1 MNSNLE
7 VSYSA
12 NENLGN
18 DLLNQILELNQ
29 NNLPALGGIIDL
41 DALSLLYQQSKF
53 CIYKIW
59 EGQLVAFA
67 LIMDQSSKYQ
77 SPNYLYFKNKYKGFL
92 YIDRIAVSA
101 TFQRMG
107 IGHSIYQELFSKTS
121 KLSIP
126 LCCEVNTFPVNQ
138 PSLDFH
144 KKNLFQTIEE
154 ISFGKK
160 KVAMLVKPSP

>member
-1 MNSNLE
+1 MNSNLKI
-7 VSYSA
+7 SYSA
-12 NENLGN
+12 NEKLGN

-29 NNLPALGGIIDL
+29 NNIPALGGIMDL
-41 DALSLLYQQSKF
+41 SALSLLYQQSKF
-53 CIYKIW
+53 CIYKIR

-67 LIMDQSSKYQ
+67 LIMDHSSNYQ
-77 SPNYLYFKNKYKGFL
+77 SPNYLYFKNKYSEFL
-92 YIDRIAVSA
+92 YIDRIAVST

-107 IGHSIYQELFSKTS
+107 IGHTIYQELFSKTS

-126 LCCEVNTFPVNQ
+126 LCCEVNTIPVNQ

-160 KVAMLVKPSP
+160 TVAMLVKPSP

>member
-1 MNSNLE
+1 MNSDLR
-7 VSYSA
+7 VSYSV
-12 NENLGN
+12 NENLDN
-18 DLLNQILELNQ
+18 DLLNQIFELNQ
-29 NNLPALGGIIDL
+29 NNIPALGGIMDL
-41 DALSLLYQQSKF
+41 SALSLLYQQSKF
-53 CIYKIW
+53 CIYKIR
-59 EGQLVAFA
+59 EDQLVAFA
-67 LIMDQSSKYQ
+67 LIMDKSSNYK
-77 SPNYLYFKNKYKGFL
+77 SPNYLYFKKKFSDFL

-107 IGHSIYQELFSKTS
+107 IGYSIYQELFSRTS

-154 ISFGKK
+154 IRFGKK
-160 KVAMLVKPSP
+160 TVAMLVKPSP

>member
-1 MNSNLE
+1 MNSDLR
-7 VSYSA
+7 VSYSV
-12 NENLGN
+12 NENLDN
-18 DLLNQILELNQ
+18 DLLNQIFELNQ
-29 NNLPALGGIIDL
+29 NNIPALGGINDL
-41 DALSLLYQQSKF
+41 SALSLLYQQSKF
-53 CIYKIW
+53 CIYKIR
-59 EGQLVAFA
+59 EDQLVAFA
-67 LIMDQSSKYQ
+67 LIMDQSSNYK
-77 SPNYLYFKNKYKGFL
+77 SPNYLYFKKKFSNFL

-107 IGHSIYQELFSKTS
+107 VGHSIYQELFSRTS

-160 KVAMLVKPSP
+160 TVAMLVKPSP

>member
-1 MNSNLE
+1 MNSNLK

-18 DLLNQILELNQ
+18 DILSQILELNQ
-29 NNLPALGGIIDL
+29 NNIPALGGIIDL
-41 DALSLLYQQSKF
+41 SALSILYQQSKF
-53 CIYKIW
+53 CIYKIS

-67 LIMDQSSKYQ
+67 LIMDHSSNYQ
-77 SPNYLYFKNKYKGFL
+77 SPNYLYFKNKYREFM

-101 TFQRMG
+101 TYQRMG
-107 IGHSIYQELFSKTS
+107 IGHTIYQELFTRTS

-126 LCCEVNTFPVNQ
+126 LCCEVNTLPVNQ